1 MISIQIKKL
10 TKRFGP
16 VVALHH
22 LDLTINPGELFF
34 LLGPSGCGKT
44 TLLRCLAGFYLPDE
58 GQIFFGDDE
67 VTRLAPHKRNTG
79 MVFQS
84 YALWPHMTVAENVA
98 FGLEERDVPPDEIRR
113 RAGEALES
121 VHMSPYA
128 DRKPNQLSGGQQQ
141 RVALARAL
149 VVRPRC
155 LLLDEPL
162 SNLDAKLRL
171 EMRGEIRRVCKE
183 FQLTTI
189 YVTHDQKEALSISDR
204 MAVLDGGRILQVG
217 EPHEIYRRPVS
228 KTVANFIG
236 ETDFIPGKVLAA
248 NGGKASV
255 ETAIG
260 RFDGVLGDPTL
271 PPKAGAEVTVSIRP
285 ECWGLSREAKAQNC
299 VQGIIGEAVY
309 LGEMAQYDFVC
320 PGLTLK
326 IVELNPHFL
335 GPAAQGELYAH
346 VEPEDVVVLVE

>member
-1 MISIQIKKL
+1 M
-10 TKRFGP
+10 
-16 VVALHH
+16 
-22 LDLTINPGELFF
+22 
-34 LLGPSGCGKT
+34 
-44 TLLRCLAGFYLPDE
+44 
-58 GQIFFGDDE
+58 
-67 VTRLAPHKRNTG
+67 
-79 MVFQS
+79 
-84 YALWPHMTVAENVA
+84 
-98 FGLEERDVPPDEIRR
+98 
-113 RAGEALES
+113 
-121 VHMSPYA
+121 
-128 DRKPNQLSGGQQQ
+128 
-141 RVALARAL
+141 
-149 VVRPRC
+149 
-155 LLLDEPL
+155 
-162 SNLDAKLRL
+162 
-171 EMRGEIRRVCKE
+171 
-183 FQLTTI
+183 
-189 YVTHDQKEALSISDR
+189 
-204 MAVLDGGRILQVG
+204 
-217 EPHEIYRRPVS
+217 
-228 KTVANFIG
+228 ANFIG

-326 IVELNPHFL
+326 IVELNPRFL